1 MNVEFLKKQVTVLA
15 MDIETFLNPN
25 PERNYTI
32 QHIQEEFT
40 STCPMTGH
48 PDYATVV
55 YSYVPDQVC
64 VELKSMKLYLQSFRN
79 KGIFFEA
86 ATNQIFDELDKVIQ
100 PRCARLE
107 TIWRGRG
114 GIRSNVV
121 VEDQADG
128 YDGPMTFPFSG

>member
-1 MNVEFLKKQVTVLA
+1 ME
-15 MDIETFLNPN
+15 IETFPNPN
-25 PERNYTI
+25 PERNFTI

-55 YSYVPDQVC
+55 FSYVPDAIC
-64 VELKSMKLYLQSFRN
+64 VELKAMKLYLHGYRN

-86 ATNQIFDELDKVIQ
+86 ATNKIFDDLCDALK
-100 PRCARLE
+100 PRWVRLE

-114 GIRSNVV
+114 GIRSNVI
-121 VEDQADG
+121 VETQQDG
-128 YDGPMTFPFSG
+128 YDGPKTEPFRP